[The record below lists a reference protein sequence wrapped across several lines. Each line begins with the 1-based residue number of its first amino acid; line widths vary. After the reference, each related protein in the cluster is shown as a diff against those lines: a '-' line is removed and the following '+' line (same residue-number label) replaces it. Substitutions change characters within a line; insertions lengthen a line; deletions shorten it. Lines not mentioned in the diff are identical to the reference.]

1 MIARCLI
8 GVFAGA
14 VLGLACYKFVGCTGG
29 TCPLTGNPWLATAY
43 GGLLGALVAASV
55 K

>member
-1 MIARCLI
+1 MMARLLL
-8 GVFAGA
+8 GVLAGA
-14 VLGLACYKFVGCTGG
+14 LLGLAYYQFVGCRTG